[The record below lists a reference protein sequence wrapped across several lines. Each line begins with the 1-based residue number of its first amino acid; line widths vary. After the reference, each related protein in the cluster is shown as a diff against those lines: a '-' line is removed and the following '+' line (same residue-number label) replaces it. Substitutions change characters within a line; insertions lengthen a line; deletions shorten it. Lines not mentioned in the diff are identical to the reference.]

1 MKLVPHLKKGL
12 RVYLKDSKTLI
23 LSFLLLP
30 IILALVYGNMQK
42 DMFEGKVHA
51 TEGIKVDFQ
60 YNESTGKGTVFKDII
75 SQKKV
80 KEFITQEKESAE
92 YRVIIDDD
100 FKNVEIQGKDEGAAQ
115 FIVLKN
121 FMKVTVNNFNQYEV
135 IQDTISSLNI
145 SNSDKIKLTNNL
157 VAALNSS
164 NDKPLVKENI
174 IEGYRTLDS
183 MEYYTISI
191 FSFTTLV
198 MIVTLAGYFYKEVKE
213 GIVKRSLS
221 TPNDKRDYFLGF
233 VLTTFITTISITAL
247 YILIN
252 RLRGVAFQDNPLYL
266 LIIILLQSLLTTSVV
281 GLVIA
286 FIKKEV
292 TANIIMNLVLVV
304 PSIFGGAFFYSEFI
318 GSKAIRA
325 IMDCMPNA
333 LILNSYKDLA
343 ITSSLQAIQ
352 GKLILMAVLSL
363 VILVISI
370 VKIERQWEV

>member
-12 RVYLKDSKTLI
+12 RIYLKDSRTLI

-75 SQKKV
+75 SQNKI
-80 KEFITQEKESAE
+80 KEFISLEKESAE
-92 YRVIIDDD
+92 YRVIIDDN
-100 FKNVEIQGKDEGAAQ
+100 FKTVEIQGKDEGAAQ

-121 FMKVTVNNFNQYEV
+121 FMKAIVNNFNQYEV
-135 IQDTISSLNI
+135 IQDTVSSLNI
-145 SNSDKIKLTNNL
+145 SNSDKSKLTNNL

-233 VLTTFITTISITAL
+233 VLTTFITTISITVL

-266 LIIILLQSLLTTSVV
+266 FIIILLQSLLTTSVV

-286 FIKKEV
+286 FIKKEM

-318 GSKAIRA
+318 GSKLIRS
-325 IMDCMPNA
+325 IINSMPNA

-343 ITSSLQAIQ
+343 ITGSLQAIQ